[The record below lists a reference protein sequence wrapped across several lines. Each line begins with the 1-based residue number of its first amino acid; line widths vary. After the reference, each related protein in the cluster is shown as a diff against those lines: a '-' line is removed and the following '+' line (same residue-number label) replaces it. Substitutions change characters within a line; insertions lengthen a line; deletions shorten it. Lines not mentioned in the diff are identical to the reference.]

1 MVCKLIAASDC
12 AFNGVFV
19 AFRGFIEAE
28 LGVNM
33 LLFKKLKTAVR
44 LFGLFVLFR
53 PSMAL

>member
-44 LFGLFVLFR
+44 LFGLFVLFM